1 VDAEGWGEGG
11 AADWAEVVEEVRLV
25 VGSVAA
31 GLEGEVVSEGEAGL
45 VVVEGGCSC
54 EFGIYS

>member
-1 VDAEGWGEGG
+1 
-11 AADWAEVVEEVRLV
+11 VVQEVRLV
-25 VGSVAA
+25 VVPVAA

>member
-31 GLEGEVVSEGEAGL
+31 GLEGEVV
-45 VVVEGGCSC
+45 GCSC